1 MPRLVSRRVALAL
14 LLALAI
20 GVYFVSIGNAS
31 IWDANEA
38 FYVETPREMIEGH
51 DYVNPSFNYLPR
63 FNKPVLSYWIVAAFY
78 KVFGVSVG
86 VQRLPMA
93 IGAVVIIGCAFVL
106 GGIAV
111 PRIEDRGT
119 RVERLRPERSVRLR
133 QGYGE
138 TSPTLEERRRD
149 GVNPAEGRAPSESAW
164 GWGPRRIE
172 IDAAL
177 WAAVGLAAAPRLVM
191 FARRIFIDI
200 WITAFLS
207 LTLMFFALSERY
219 PERRRLFLIL
229 MYVATGLGVLTKG
242 PVAIA
247 LPTLGFG
254 LYLLANRE
262 LGRLRDLM
270 IPLGILIVAAIVV
283 PWYAL
288 LYQQHGWTYITS
300 FFIAENVERYTSGLG
315 VRQQRGL
322 GFYLPVVFSDSFP
335 ISAFLLAAGA
345 MWLREKDRL
354 QTLLWCW
361 ILAIFAFFSF
371 SAGKQDLYIF
381 PIVAAVAGL
390 GGAALA
396 RGLCEPAWR
405 TWMRWTLIVTG
416 GLLAAAGAGV
426 VWLFEAGGR
435 VYALNGAMA
444 VGVCA
449 LVGGAVVVVLAL
461 IWRSVASAIALLAL
475 IVLIDYQFVARVL
488 PDFERYKPVPAI
500 ADFLRPR
507 LQPDDVVANYQVALP
522 SMVYYLRRHVDEY
535 FDEQPFVNAI
545 LSGRR
550 VYAVLSADD
559 YDALESAI
567 GARTCVLERHQT
579 FDVKLKNVLSRQPLP
594 ELLLITNQC
603 Q

>member
-1 MPRLVSRRVALAL
+1 
-14 LLALAI
+14 
-20 GVYFVSIGNAS
+20 
-31 IWDANEA
+31 
-38 FYVETPREMIEGH
+38 
-51 DYVNPSFNYLPR
+51 
-63 FNKPVLSYWIVAAFY
+63 
-78 KVFGVSVG
+78 
-86 VQRLPMA
+86 
-93 IGAVVIIGCAFVL
+93 
-106 GGIAV
+106 
-111 PRIEDRGT
+111 
-119 RVERLRPERSVRLR
+119 
-133 QGYGE
+133 
-138 TSPTLEERRRD
+138 
-149 GVNPAEGRAPSESAW
+149 
-164 GWGPRRIE
+164 
-172 IDAAL
+172 
-177 WAAVGLAAAPRLVM
+177 
-191 FARRIFIDI
+191 
-200 WITAFLS
+200 
-207 LTLMFFALSERY
+207 
-219 PERRRLFLIL
+219 
-229 MYVATGLGVLTKG
+229 
-242 PVAIA
+242 
-247 LPTLGFG
+247 
-254 LYLLANRE
+254 
-262 LGRLRDLM
+262 
-270 IPLGILIVAAIVV
+270 
-283 PWYAL
+283 
-288 LYQQHGWTYITS
+288 
-300 FFIAENVERYTSGLG
+300 
-315 VRQQRGL
+315 
-322 GFYLPVVFSDSFP
+322 VFSDSFP

-396 RGLCEPAWR
+396 RGLCDPAWR

-416 GLLAAAGAGV
+416 GLLTAAGAGV

-444 VGVCA
+444 VGICA

-461 IWRSVASAIALLAL
+461 IWRPVASAIALLAM

-567 GARTCVLERHQT
+567 GARTCVLARHQT

>member
-1 MPRLVSRRVALAL
+1 
-14 LLALAI
+14 
-20 GVYFVSIGNAS
+20 
-31 IWDANEA
+31 
-38 FYVETPREMIEGH
+38 
-51 DYVNPSFNYLPR
+51 
-63 FNKPVLSYWIVAAFY
+63 
-78 KVFGVSVG
+78 
-86 VQRLPMA
+86 
-93 IGAVVIIGCAFVL
+93 
-106 GGIAV
+106 
-111 PRIEDRGT
+111 
-119 RVERLRPERSVRLR
+119 
-133 QGYGE
+133 
-138 TSPTLEERRRD
+138 
-149 GVNPAEGRAPSESAW
+149 
-164 GWGPRRIE
+164 
-172 IDAAL
+172 
-177 WAAVGLAAAPRLVM
+177 M

-254 LYLLANRE
+254 LYLLGNRE
-262 LGRLRDLM
+262 LRRLRDLM

-322 GFYLPVVFSDSFP
+322 GFYVPVVFSDSFP

-361 ILAIFAFFSF
+361 ILAIFGFFSF

-396 RGLCEPAWR
+396 RGLSDPAWR
-405 TWMRWTLIVTG
+405 TWMRWTLVVTG

-444 VGVCA
+444 VGMCA
-449 LVGGAVVVVLAL
+449 LLGGALVVALAL
-461 IWRSVASAIALLAL
+461 IWRPVASAIALLAL

-522 SMVYYLRRHVDEY
+522 SMVYYLQRHVDEY

-579 FDVKLKNVLSRQPLP
+579 FDVKLKDVLSRQPLP